1 MGKLIT
7 IILLTFLPLTS
18 LYAVNVVHS
27 LDGSDTVTVSGAY
40 GLTLTLT
47 AETSVT
53 FPTSGTLNTT
63 TGSTTSMTGYPT
75 GAQPLSSN
83 LTIWS
88 GITPSSDAQTLM
100 VLTLAEMA
108 TSLGVSASLDDL
120 DNIPS
125 DTVDDDKIDAAC
137 VATLNQATT
146 GSAGSLKST
155 ATTGLMSIT
164 GPGAGTTRVKTV
176 RDANDTILELGGSYT
191 PTGTWDW
198 SSATLTF
205 GTLAPTAL
213 NLKSSNADPGATA
226 GQIKHDSTVAGLTTG
241 SLVWYDGD
249 EFRYPVDLD
258 TLGTASEDGYFVKY
272 DYSNGKYV
280 LDEATAVNALDDLT
294 DVVITSAQRGDILY
308 RGASGWVNLHNDIA
322 GEFLRTNG
330 DGADPSWETPAGG
343 GDMSAASYPHAVAFE
358 ALAVT
363 DGNIAVGNGSTW
375 VAESGATARTSLGA
389 AASGANSDITSLTGL
404 TTALA
409 TTMGGTGVKNNAAST
424 ITITGAYGLTL
435 TLTDTTALTA
445 PTSGTL
451 ATTAQIPTASSLHLD
466 DLLTA
471 VGLASEATTLGTF
484 TGSTIDDGS
493 TVTEALQALETA
505 AESASTPSLDIVGDM
520 AADGSIGMTGYKL
533 TLTSTLNAAGANM
546 TLTNTT
552 ADLTADVS
560 FFDLKYTDNGDAN
573 GYYLRGYDNSGA
585 DLQWSIGQN
594 GNISTAGTIQS
605 TAATSSITMSAAEA
619 TITHSG
625 ATSLTMASTT
635 GGVAINA
642 GGTVTINAGGED
654 IVLTGGTNTVA
665 LSSTTSN
672 ALIDTGTIGL
682 NLEDASL
689 EVPNSD
695 DPDVAVAGRIS
706 WDTDGWLRAYDGA
719 AQVAVGRKLEE
730 IHVTVITPQDLAD
743 AERDAFIIWSNESG
757 MSFIVTG
764 WKGWAGT
771 DDTTLA
777 IEETDAD
784 GTANAATV
792 DAVELATGS
801 GPYTGSDTS
810 ITAATVENG
819 HVLRLDFDD
828 TDDPTYVKM
837 TIYGYYNAD
846 VN

>member
-1 MGKLIT
+1 MREKIKELPVGKLIT
-7 IILLTFLPLTS
+7 IILLTFLPFTS

-88 GITPSSDAQTLM
+88 GITPSSDAQALM

-249 EFRYPVDLD
+249 EYRYPVDLD

-272 DYSNGKYV
+272 DYANGKYV

-343 GDMSAASYPHAVAFE
+343 GDMSAASYPHTVAFE

-389 AASGANSDITSLTGL
+389 AAKGANSDITSLTGL

-552 ADLTADVS
+552 ADITADVS

-573 GYYLRGYDNSGA
+573 GFFLRGYDNAS

-605 TAATSSITMSAAEA
+605 TAATSSIAMSAAEA

-625 ATSLTMASTT
+625 ATSLAIASNT
-635 GGVAINA
+635 GGLSLAA
-642 GGTVTINAGGED
+642 GGTVTIAANGENIIYTGSTD
-654 IVLTGGTNTVA
+654 KLTESTSTGVTTHDFGA
-665 LSSTTSN
+665 LNLAT
-672 ALIDTGTIGL
+672 TGTI
-682 NLEDASL
+682 S
-689 EVPNSD
+689 
-695 DPDVAVAGRIS
+695 GRIPMYDKS
-706 WDTDGWLRAYDGA
+706 SAGAISTAESQGGFILISAAGTYTLPAAATAGFGAAVVIRVRDGSEVVVVDPNGSEKVNLSGTALAVGYAIKSSGTAGDQVCLVSCTDTDGSGTDGWL
-719 AQVAVGRKLEE
+719 
-730 IHVTVITPQDLAD
+730 
-743 AERDAFIIWSNESG
+743 
-757 MSFIVTG
+757 VTG
-764 WKGWAGT
+764 AYPASTSWVT
-771 DDTTLA
+771 
-777 IEETDAD
+777 
-784 GTANAATV
+784 N
-792 DAVELATGS
+792 GS
-801 GPYTGSDTS
+801 
-810 ITAATVENG
+810 
-819 HVLRLDFDD
+819 
-828 TDDPTYVKM
+828 
-837 TIYGYYNAD
+837 
-846 VN
+846 